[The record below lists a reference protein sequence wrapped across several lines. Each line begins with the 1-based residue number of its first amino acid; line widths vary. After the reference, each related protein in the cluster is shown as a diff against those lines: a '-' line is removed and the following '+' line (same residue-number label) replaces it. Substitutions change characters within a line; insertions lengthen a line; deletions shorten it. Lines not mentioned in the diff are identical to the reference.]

1 MENALFNYCLWLGDS
16 SLILGHRLSEWTGHG
31 PILEEDIAM
40 TNIGLDLVGQAS
52 SLLTLAGEIENK
64 GRSDDDLAY
73 KRDLKEFKNALLV
86 EQVNGDF
93 GRTMMRQY
101 LFDVFHFHL
110 MEGLSDSKDERL
122 GAIASKSLKEIKYH
136 KRHSGEWIK
145 RLGDGTEESHE
156 RTQNAL
162 NELWMFTDD
171 LFVAYAED
179 KELEDKGIVPDLN
192 QIKGKWEKGVKGLLK
207 EATLAIPEEV
217 FMMKGSRNGIHS
229 EHLGYLLAEMQF
241 LPRAYP
247 DAKW

>member
-1 MENALFNYCLWLGDS
+1 
-16 SLILGHRLSEWTGHG
+16 
-31 PILEEDIAM
+31 
-40 TNIGLDLVGQAS
+40 
-52 SLLTLAGEIENK
+52 
-64 GRSDDDLAY
+64 
-73 KRDLKEFKNALLV
+73 
-86 EQVNGDF
+86 
-93 GRTMMRQY
+93 MMRQY

-122 GAIASKSLKEIKYH
+122 GAIASKSVKEIKYH

-229 EHLGYLLAEMQF
+229 EHLGFLLAEMQF

>member
-1 MENALFNYCLWLGDS
+1 
-16 SLILGHRLSEWTGHG
+16 
-31 PILEEDIAM
+31 
-40 TNIGLDLVGQAS
+40 
-52 SLLTLAGEIENK
+52 
-64 GRSDDDLAY
+64 
-73 KRDLKEFKNALLV
+73 
-86 EQVNGDF
+86 
-93 GRTMMRQY
+93 
-101 LFDVFHFHL
+101 
-110 MEGLSDSKDERL
+110 
-122 GAIASKSLKEIKYH
+122 
-136 KRHSGEWIK
+136 
-145 RLGDGTEESHE
+145 
-156 RTQNAL
+156 
-162 NELWMFTDD
+162 MFTDD

>member
-1 MENALFNYCLWLGDS
+1 MEYALFNYCLWLGDN

-52 SLLTLAGEIENK
+52 SLLTLAGDIE
-64 GRSDDDLAY
+64 GEERSEDDLAY
-73 KRDLKEFKNALLV
+73 KRDVKEFKNTLLV

-110 MEGLSDSKDERL
+110 MQALSDSKDERL
-122 GAIASKSLKEIKYH
+122 KAIASKSLKEITYH
-136 KRHSGEWIK
+136 KRHSREWIK
-145 RLGDGTEESHE
+145 RLGDGTEESHA
-156 RTQNAL
+156 RMQNAL
-162 NELWMFTDD
+162 NELWMFSDD
-171 LFVAYAED
+171 LFVSCD
-179 KELEDKGIVPDLN
+179 GDQELEDKGIIPNLDN
-192 QIKGKWEKGVKGLLK
+192 IKSQWDSEVKALLK
-207 EATLAIPEEV
+207 EASLTIPEEV
-217 FMMKGSRNGIHS
+217 FMMKGSRKGIHT

>member
-1 MENALFNYCLWLGDS
+1 MDNSLFQYCLWLGDS
-16 SLILGHRLSEWTGHG
+16 GLILGHRLSEWTGHG

-52 SLLTLAGEIENK
+52 SWLALAGEIEGNQ
-64 GRSDDDLAY
+64 RTEDDLAY
-73 KRDLKEFKNALLV
+73 KRDLHDFRNTLLA
-86 EQVNGDF
+86 EQLNGDF

-101 LFDVFHFHL
+101 LFDVFHCAI
-110 MEGLSDSKDERL
+110 MEKLADSTNERVQ
-122 GAIASKSLKEIKYH
+122 GIAAKSLKEIKYH
-136 KRHSGEWIK
+136 KRHSGEWVK

-156 RTQNAL
+156 RIQKAL

-171 LFVAYAED
+171 LFLSQEGDQKLLDDGV
-179 KELEDKGIVPDLN
+179 IPDLDS
-192 QIKGKWEKGVKGLLK
+192 IKASWESETLELLK
-207 EATLAIPEEV
+207 EATLEIPEEV
-217 FMMKGSRNGIHS
+217 FMMKGSRTGVHT

>member
-1 MENALFNYCLWLGDS
+1 VENALFNYCLWLGDS

-52 SLLTLAGEIENK
+52 ALLTLAGEIEGK
-64 GRSDDDLAY
+64 GRSEDDLAY

-93 GRTMMRQY
+93 GKTMMRQY
-101 LFDVFHFHL
+101 LFDVFHFYL
-110 MEGLSDSKDERL
+110 MQGLVNSKDERL
-122 GAIASKSLKEIKYH
+122 AGIAAKSLKEIKYH
-136 KRHSGEWIK
+136 KRHSAEWIK

-156 RTQNAL
+156 RVQNSL
-162 NELWMFTDD
+162 DELWMFTND
-171 LFVAYAED
+171 LFLSIDGD
-179 KELEDKGIVPDLN
+179 KELLEKGMVPD
-192 QIKGKWEKGVKGLLK
+192 IHEIEKSWEREVSELLE
-207 EATLAIPEEV
+207 EATLKIPEEV
-217 FMMKGSRNGIHS
+217 FMMKGARNGIHS